1 MRKLM
6 ILVAALVLLTGVLPT
21 ASAQC
26 ENCPTPTTTPSG
38 SGCPEPIAVTES
50 FGIGHIWDV
59 SDSGVIVYMNGYMQT
74 PWTMY
79 MTSLTGDFPS
89 HQVCTDCGYPVW
101 LDESTQ
107 TLSFMQFPEHRVYRV
122 PFGAEGTPQLTEYPG
137 GDGYIS
143 SRVTEGNEYLVFIN
157 SQTDNSVKLY
167 RADATDEN
175 APISVTDLAPIT
187 ILNVQEAYGF
197 EHEKVVF
204 LQTHESMGIERT
216 AHLYAQPNDGGDL
229 ISLTGDL
236 FAGDSSRFSGSYVY
250 YSLTEMTAPD
260 HQTMVLYRVGIDGT
274 GLMIVGQ
281 IQDPVYL
288 YFDISPDG
296 QTLVYRN
303 AQTLYAIPTDGS
315 NPEQPIELYEFVDPL
330 QNEWVFTPDSQGV
343 LVTKYGNI
351 YRVPLTGGEPQLLT
365 SQPLGDSIGIQP
377 DYFGD
382 WMIQAGDSQPDAEVT
397 YAVVQDFYL
406 VPADGNSPTVKFA
419 SARTIGG
426 GYGELYLMHGDH
438 LIFVNSG
445 EGISGIYT
453 ATLDDLVTGG
463 QDPQLVPCTTTQ
475 GLIRLFGVYNH
486 LLLYVAHSET
496 ASQMFAVPLE

>member
-6 ILVAALVLLTGVLPT
+6 MLVAGLVLLTGVLPT

-26 ENCPTPTTTPSG
+26 ENCPTPTAPPSG
-38 SGCPEPIAVTES
+38 SGCPEPIAVAES

-59 SDSGVIVYMNGYMQT
+59 SDSGVVVYMNGYMQT

-79 MTSLTGDFPS
+79 MTSLTGDFPA
-89 HQVCTDCGYPVW
+89 HQVCTDCGGPVW

-107 TLSFMQFPEHRVYRV
+107 MLFFMQFPEYRVYRV
-122 PFGAEGTPQLTEYPG
+122 PFGEGGTPQLTQYPG

-143 SRVTEGNEYLVFIN
+143 SRVTEDNEYLVFIK
-157 SQTDNSVKLY
+157 SQTNNSVKMY
-167 RADATDEN
+167 RANAADEN

-187 ILNVQEAYGF
+187 ILNVHEASGF
-197 EHEKVVF
+197 EYENVVF
-204 LQTHESMGIERT
+204 LHTHESIGIERP

-236 FAGDSSRFSGSYVY
+236 FAGDSYRFGGSYVY
-250 YSLTEMTAPD
+250 YSLTEMTEPD
-260 HQTMVLYRVGIDGT
+260 HQTMVLYRVGMDGT
-274 GLMIVGQ
+274 GLMILGQ

-288 YFDISPDG
+288 NFDISPDG

-303 AQTLYAIPTDGS
+303 GQTLYAAPTDGS
-315 NPEQPIELYEFVDPL
+315 NPEQPLKFYEFVDSV
-330 QNEWVFTPDSQGV
+330 QYNWVFTPDSQAV

-365 SQPLGDSIGIQP
+365 SQPLGDFIGIQP

-382 WMIQAGDSQPDAEVT
+382 WMIHDGTSQPDAEVT
-397 YAVVQDFYL
+397 YASVLDIYL
-406 VPADGNSPTVKFA
+406 IPADGNGSVVKFA
-419 SARTIGG
+419 TARMVGG
-426 GYGELYLMHGDH
+426 GYGELYLKDGER

-463 QDPQLVPCTTTQ
+463 QDSQLMPCTTTQ
-475 GLIRLFGVYNH
+475 GFIRLFGVYNH
-486 LLLYVAHSET
+486 LLLYIVHSET

>member
-1 MRKLM
+1 MRKLIM
-6 ILVAALVLLTGVLPT
+6 LVAALVLLTGVLPT

-26 ENCPTPTTTPSG
+26 ENCPTATPSG
-38 SGCPEPIAVTES
+38 NSCPEPIAATDGY
-50 FGIGHIWDV
+50 GIGHIWDV
-59 SDSGVIVYMNGYMQT
+59 SESGVVVYMNGYMQT

-79 MTSLTGDFPS
+79 MTSLTGEFPS

-107 TLSFMQFPEHRVYRV
+107 TLSFMRFPEHRVYRV

-143 SRVTEGNEYLVFIN
+143 STVTEDNEYLVFIN
-157 SQTDNSVKLY
+157 SQTDNSVNMY

-175 APISVTDLAPIT
+175 APMSVTNLSPIT
-187 ILNVQEAYGF
+187 ILNIQEAYGF
-197 EHEKVVF
+197 EYEDVVF
-204 LQTHESMGIERT
+204 LVTHESIGIERPT
-216 AHLYAQPNDGGDL
+216 HLYAQPNDGGDL

-236 FAGDSSRFSGSYVY
+236 FGGDSYNVSGSYVY
-250 YSLTEMTAPD
+250 YSLTEMTEPD
-260 HQTMVLYRVGIDGT
+260 HRTMVLYRVGLDGT

-288 YFDISPDG
+288 SFDISPDG

-315 NPEQPIELYEFVDPL
+315 NTEQPLKLFEFVDSV
-330 QNEWVFTPDSQGV
+330 QNNWVFTPDSQAV
-343 LVTKYGNI
+343 LVTKNGNI

-365 SQPLGDSIGIQP
+365 SQPLGDSTGIQP
-377 DYFGD
+377 DFIGD
-382 WMIQAGDSQPDAEVT
+382 WMILAGDSQPDAEVT
-397 YAVVQDFYL
+397 YAYVQDYYL
-406 VPADGNSPTVKFA
+406 IPADGNGSVANFA
-419 SARTIGG
+419 SARMVGG
-426 GYGELYLMHGDH
+426 GYGELYLEDGDH

-453 ATLDDLVTGG
+453 ATPDELAAGG
-463 QDPQLVPCTTTQ
+463 QDPQLIPCTTTD
-475 GLIRLFGVYNH
+475 GSIRLFGVYND
-486 LLLYVAHSET
+486 LLLFVTHSET